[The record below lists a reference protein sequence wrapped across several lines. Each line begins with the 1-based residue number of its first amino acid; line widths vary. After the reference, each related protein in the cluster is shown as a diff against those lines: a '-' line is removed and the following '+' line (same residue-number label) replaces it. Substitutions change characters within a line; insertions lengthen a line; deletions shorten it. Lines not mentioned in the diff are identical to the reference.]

1 MKEFEERIKK
11 SDLPEMAIRLLPMT
25 LTEKL
30 QKRLIREEHME
41 DIIEAAIIEVN
52 QGSVER
58 LETLILRRL
67 QK

>member
-41 DIIEAAIIEVN
+41 EIIEDAIIEVN
-52 QGSVER
+52 RGSVER